1 MTEVALQAE
10 HSAVS
15 RWRVL
20 FAENAVVALSQ
31 ALASQISLGPYDQ
44 ARPAEALVQILAEA
58 DYSQADQALCQ
69 WLGQRLGLPVP
80 EGLTGKRFAN
90 ALQEAFRLAL
100 LLRFKTSRAWCIQHH
115 GELRHWLR
123 GFYFGASRDPEA
135 ALFALLVQGQTNRGL
150 LPLWLSLVRKGR
162 PIPQVRQALAGLRFL
177 PADDQGKVE
186 RGLPRALLQGLV
198 EYGNTLARTGD
209 KKGTDWFLEVDFL
222 AAAYPMSKD
231 AWGRKFREVV
241 ANSKPA
247 DRVKNWLDQR
257 YPLALKPFES
267 GARKGPLEPPYF
279 KAIEPLLIKAKTDF
293 EQLKPKL
300 SQFVEESRHYCRE
313 SGDSSY
319 LVRSFCFAGD
329 RLLKVDPVWAR
340 ELAHEAAIWEPNNP
354 NCWSVLARALEE
366 EGDWRRAEAV
376 FWQARRRFPENAF
389 AHSQLAH
396 ALLLHGQAEV
406 GEAVYRQA
414 IQFFPDDP
422 ICRNDLAHTLRIT
435 GRLEDALV
443 VYRETQG
450 IFHRDPVIANAIA
463 DILIELNRL
472 DEAETALT
480 WAEQVQP
487 SDDKSERIVNA
498 IRSRLKNALS
508 GQLNIAKT
516 LQPRP
521 DIAGGSLSAL
531 ADITGSD
538 FSLAPSQGQ
547 ATLWRRQP
555 NDGLAL
561 AENLIAGLPE
571 GPEKFVER
579 GLWLAAQN
587 GWAAAAKYYD
597 LVWKGF
603 EGDGVL
609 RVHRQ
614 RAHARC
620 GEKVDWS
627 TERRQYPELI
637 SVILTEEQGRP
648 SAIQLPQDEED
659 ISQEQHRDA
668 WFADL
673 INRNDTNL
681 TDWVQEDYLAAKYAA

>member
-80 EGLTGKRFAN
+80 EGLTGKRFAS
-90 ALQEAFRLAL
+90 ALQEAFRLAV

-123 GFYFGASRDPEA
+123 SFYFGASRDPEA

-186 RGLPRALLQGLV
+186 RGLPRALLHGLV

-241 ANSKPA
+241 ANSKPV

-257 YPLALKPFES
+257 YPLALKPFDR

-279 KAIEPLLIKAKTDF
+279 KDIEPLLIKAKTDF

-340 ELAHEAAIWEPNNP
+340 ELAHEAAIWEPSDP

-376 FWQARRRFPENAF
+376 FWQARRRFPESAY

-422 ICRNDLAHTLRIT
+422 FCHTDLAHTLRIA

-443 VYRETQG
+443 IYREAQG
-450 IFHRDPVIANAIA
+450 LFHRNAVVANAIA
-463 DILIELNRL
+463 DILIDLNRL
-472 DEAETALT
+472 DEAETALA
-480 WAEQVQP
+480 WAEQIQLGG
-487 SDDKSERIVNA
+487 DKNERIVNA
-498 IRSRLKNALS
+498 TRSRLQNARS
-508 GQLNIAKT
+508 GQRNIAKA
-516 LQPRP
+516 LQPRREN
-521 DIAGGSLSAL
+521 AGGSLSAL
-531 ADITGSD
+531 AEITGSD
-538 FSLAPSQGQ
+538 FSLAPSLGQ

-555 NDGLAL
+555 NGGLAL

-579 GLWLAAQN
+579 GLWLAAQE
-587 GWAAAAKYYD
+587 GWTAAAKYYD

-614 RAHARC
+614 RAHTRC
-620 GEKVDWS
+620 GEKIDWG

-648 SAIQLPQDEED
+648 PAVQLPLDEED
-659 ISQEQHRDA
+659 ISQEQHLDA

-673 INRNDTNL
+673 VNRNDTSL
-681 TDWVQEDYLAAKYAA
+681 TDRVQEDYLAAKYAA